1 MCISTYVGAFH
12 ITLLVGGHSSVVVDG
27 EFCCCCTYCGQ
38 NNTISSII
46 NDNNTA
52 SPLPAV
58 VVELNSSKLMA
69 LSAREEDCSSIAMM
83 KSSLSVK
90 TLPPELS
97 SHL

>member
-27 EFCCCCTYCGQ
+27 EFCCCGQ

-52 SPLPAV
+52 CPLTAV